1 MALDRTYV
9 SLSVLW
15 QPIVDVTVWQTSKF
29 CRAQTGFCLHL
40 PSYQNDPRIQE
51 QEYRIQKNPRV
62 VFQFYSAAP
71 TACWRLDKLRQYKQL
86 LHFYKSKTQF
96 I

>member
-1 MALDRTYV
+1 MALDRTYI

-15 QPIVDVTVWQTSKF
+15 QPIVDVTVWQISKF
-29 CRAQTGFCLHL
+29 CRAQTGVLFA
-40 PSYQNDPRIQE
+40 PSILSKWSKNIEDEFERIL
-51 QEYRIQKNPRV
+51 V
-62 VFQFYSAAP
+62 SVFQFYSAAP

-86 LHFYKSKTQF
+86 LHFYKSKTRF